1 MLDAPSPTAA
11 TISLL
16 SRYETKKKEAQT
28 MAYTETHAI
37 TLTKPAKR
45 QLQDKVIRGNQTGLI
60 ASVVNKSVTVRG
72 WSIDPA
78 MMESEVNW
86 IQQPDED
93 GYVYTMFLTVTF
105 SREDGK
111 KPDTF
116 EFGSL
121 MRTLSKRSNTPNYG
135 SWTLATVD
143 GEPYIVPVDDDE
155 LATVNTDLI
164 GYAEVT
170 VPEDYEENFTHLF
183 GLEAHIARIKFAL
196 EAGIMSDWRNR
207 FHCALVGPPGCGK
220 SDICGTLKRIFGED
234 AVMEFDATATTA
246 AGAIKE
252 LAEREILPRVLL
264 VEEIEKADPKSLAFL
279 LALCDLRGEIRKTTA
294 RATIQ
299 RDTKVLVVAT
309 VNDYELFGTLQAGAL
324 ASRFANTIWF
334 QRPSR
339 ETLTR
344 ILVREVQKIRGD
356 ETWVKPAIDFA
367 EEQNIDDPRMV
378 IALCLCGR
386 DKLLTGEY
394 QKMLA
399 ATAPPK

>member
-1 MLDAPSPTAA
+1 MTYS
-11 TISLL
+11 
-16 SRYETKKKEAQT
+16 
-28 MAYTETHAI
+28 ETHAI

-45 QLQDKVIRGNQTGLI
+45 QLQDKVIAGNQTGLI
-60 ASVVNKSVTVRG
+60 ASVVTKSATVRG
-72 WSIDPA
+72 WSIDPSITEA
-78 MMESEVNW
+78 ELNW
-86 IQQPDED
+86 IQEPTED
-93 GYVYTMFLTVTF
+93 GYTYTMFLTVSF
-105 SREDGK
+105 SREDDK

-116 EFGSL
+116 ELASL
-121 MRTLSKRSNTPNYG
+121 MRTLAKRANTPNYG
-135 SWTLATVD
+135 SWTLTTVD
-143 GEPYIVPVDDDE
+143 GDAYTMPGDDADPE
-155 LATVNTDLI
+155 IKAELI
-164 GYAEVT
+164 GYADVE

-183 GLEAHIARIKFAL
+183 GLEPHIARIKFAL

-220 SDICGTLKRIFGED
+220 SDICGTLKKIFGED

-339 ETLTR
+339 DTLIRILTR
-344 ILVREVQKIRGD
+344 EVTKINGD
-356 ETWVKPAIDFA
+356 DAWVKPAIDFA
-367 EEQNIDDPRMV
+367 EEQGIDDPRMV